1 MHYLHWIAGT
11 ILALA
16 WVSRIVDAAL
26 GMPSVADVSR
36 PEWDR
41 EAAGNPRVSIIVPA
55 RNEEESIEQALGTLL
70 ALDYPNYEVIAVNDR
85 STDRTGEIMEGIK
98 ERPYPSTSSGQAF
111 WQNARE
117 MGHPDGISQNPHPLA
132 QDARRMGHPQNL
144 HFSQNTREMGYPGLR
159 VVHHRELPAGWLGKT
174 HAMWTAA
181 NQATGEWLLF
191 TDADV
196 LFKPD
201 SVRRALAYAEA
212 EGADHVVLFPRMIMK
227 RPGEYMMI
235 AFFQTMFTFGH
246 RPWKVAD
253 PSTDDHMGVGAF
265 NLIRRRVYESVGT
278 YAALR
283 MEVLDDMK
291 LGKVVKNAGFAQRN
305 VFGGDLISIRWA
317 HGAMGVVN
325 NLTKNFF
332 AVLSFQWWRTLGSAC
347 GLAFL
352 NLMPFVGVGLAHGW
366 ARAPYAIALLAMFAI
381 YVGMSWRSSV
391 PAYYFF
397 LHPVST
403 VLFVYTLLR
412 SMVLTLWND
421 GITWRGT
428 KYPLEELRK
437 GMV

>member
-1 MHYLHWIAGT
+1 MAHFYWIAGT

-16 WVSRIVDAAL
+16 WASRIVDAAL

-36 PEWDR
+36 PEWNRDPVSPL
-41 EAAGNPRVSIIVPA
+41 GNPRVSIIVPA
-55 RNEEESIEQALGTLL
+55 RNEQETIEQALHTLL
-70 ALDYPNYEVIAVNDR
+70 ALDYDNYEVIAVNDR
-85 STDRTGEIMEGIK
+85 STDRTGEIMERVA
-98 ERPYPSTSSGQAF
+98 EDPRPVPAE
-111 WQNARE
+111 NAGTGT
-117 MGHPDGISQNPHPLA
+117 GHPHFHP
-132 QDARRMGHPQNL
+132 
-144 HFSQNTREMGYPGLR
+144 TLR
-159 VVHHRELPAGWLGKT
+159 VIHHRELPSGWLGKT

-181 NQATGEWLLF
+181 HEATGEWLLF

-201 SVRRALAYAEA
+201 SLRRALAYAESVP
-212 EGADHVVLFPRMIMK
+212 ADHVVLFPQMIMK

-235 AFFQTMFTFGH
+235 AFFQTMFMFGH

-265 NLIRRRVYESVGT
+265 NLVRRRVYDAVGT
-278 YAALR
+278 YEALR

-291 LGKVVKNAGFAQRN
+291 LGKVVKNSGFAQRN

-332 AVLSFQWWRTLGSAC
+332 AVLSFQWWRTLISAF

-352 NLMPFVGVGLAHGW
+352 NLGPFLGIWLAHGW
-366 ARAPYAIALLAMFAI
+366 ARVPYAVALGSMFLI
-381 YVGMSWRSSV
+381 YIGMSRRSAV
-391 PAYYFF
+391 PPYYFL

-403 VLFVYTLLR
+403 ALFIYTLVR

-421 GITWRGT
+421 GIEWRGT

>member
-1 MHYLHWIAGT
+1 MHIFHWIAGT

-16 WVSRIVDAAL
+16 WFSRIIDAAL

-36 PEWDR
+36 PEWNR
-41 EAAGNPRVSIIVPA
+41 HPISPAGNPRVSIIVPA
-55 RNEEESIEQALGTLL
+55 RNEESTIEQPLKTLL
-70 ALDYPNYEVIAVNDR
+70 ALDYDNYEVIAVNDR
-85 STDRTGEIMEGIK
+85 STDRTGEIME
-98 ERPYPSTSSGQAF
+98 RLASSHVSQS
-111 WQNARE
+111 RRD
-117 MGHPDGISQNPHPLA
+117 MGHPSSTIPN
-132 QDARRMGHPQNL
+132 
-144 HFSQNTREMGYPGLR
+144 LR
-159 VVHHRELPAGWLGKT
+159 VIHHTDLPAGWLGKT

-196 LFKPD
+196 LFKPE
-201 SVRRALAYAEA
+201 SLRRALAYAEA
-212 EGADHVVLFPRMIMK
+212 EPADHVVLFPQMIMM

-235 AFFQTMFTFGH
+235 AFFQTMFMFGH

-265 NLIRRRVYESVGT
+265 NLVRRRVYDAVGT
-278 YAALR
+278 YEALR

-291 LGKVVKNAGFAQRN
+291 LGKVVKNSGFAQRN

-317 HGAMGVVN
+317 QGAMGIVN

-332 AVLSFQWWRTLGSAC
+332 AVLSFQWWRTLLSAF

-352 NLMPFVGVGLAHGW
+352 NFGPFLGVWLAHGW
-366 ARAPYAIALLAMFAI
+366 ARVPYAIALGSMFAI
-381 YVGMSWRSSV
+381 YIGMSRRSAV
-391 PAYYFF
+391 PAYYFL

-403 VLFVYTLLR
+403 TLFIYTLLR
-412 SMVLTLWND
+412 STILTLWND
-421 GITWRGT
+421 GIVWRGT

>member
-1 MHYLHWIAGT
+1 MHYVHWIAGT

-16 WVSRIVDAAL
+16 WFSRIVDAAI
-26 GMPSVADVSR
+26 GMPHVADVSR

-41 EAAGNPRVSIIVPA
+41 NPVSPNGNPRVSIIVPA
-55 RNEEESIEQALGTLL
+55 RNEEETIEQPLNTLL
-70 ALDYPNYEVIAVNDR
+70 ALDYDNYEVIAVNDR
-85 STDRTGEIMEGIK
+85 STDRTGEIMERAAATPAAHGC
-98 ERPYPSTSSGQAF
+98 
-111 WQNARE
+111 
-117 MGHPDGISQNPHPLA
+117 
-132 QDARRMGHPQNL
+132 
-144 HFSQNTREMGYPGLR
+144 LR

-174 HAMWTAA
+174 HAMWTGA

-201 SVRRALAYAEA
+201 SLRRALAYAESQH
-212 EGADHVVLFPRMIMK
+212 ADHVVLFPQMIMK
-227 RPGEYMMI
+227 SPGEYMMI

-265 NLIRRRVYESVGT
+265 NMIRRRVYDEVGT
-278 YAALR
+278 YEALR

-291 LGKVVKNAGFAQRN
+291 LGKVVKKAGFAQRN
-305 VFGGDLISIRWA
+305 VFGADLISLRWA
-317 HGAMGVVN
+317 KGAMGVVN

-332 AVLSFQWWRTLGSAC
+332 AVLSFQWPRTLVTGC

-352 NLMPFVGVGLAHGW
+352 NLVPFFGVGLAHGW
-366 ARAPYAIALLAMFAI
+366 ARLPYAIALLSIFLI
-381 YVGMSWRSSV
+381 YVGMSWRSAV
-391 PAYYFF
+391 PPYYFF
-397 LHPVST
+397 LHPVSS
-403 VLFVYTLLR
+403 VLFIYTLMR
-412 SMVLTLWND
+412 SMALTLWND

>member
-1 MHYLHWIAGT
+1 MTYFYWIAGT

-16 WVSRIVDAAL
+16 WFSRIVEAAL

-41 EAAGNPRVSIIVPA
+41 NPVLPVGNPRVSIIVPA
-55 RNEEESIEQALGTLL
+55 RNEEETIEQALNTLL
-70 ALDYPNYEVIAVNDR
+70 GLDYDNYEVIVVNDR
-85 STDRTGEIMEGIK
+85 STDRTGEIME
-98 ERPYPSTSSGQAF
+98 RVAASPA
-111 WQNARE
+111 
-117 MGHPDGISQNPHPLA
+117 
-132 QDARRMGHPQNL
+132 ARRC
-144 HFSQNTREMGYPGLR
+144 LR
-159 VVHHRELPAGWLGKT
+159 VVHHRELPTGWLGKT

-181 NQATGEWLLF
+181 NQAKGEWLLF

-201 SVRRALAYAEA
+201 SLRRAVAYAES
-212 EGADHVVLFPRMIMK
+212 EPADHLVLFPRMIMK

-235 AFFQTMFTFGH
+235 AFFQTMFMFGH

-265 NLIRRRVYESVGT
+265 NLVRRSVYDKVGT
-278 YAALR
+278 YEALR

-291 LGKVVKNAGFAQRN
+291 LGKVVKKAGFAQRN
-305 VFGGDLISIRWA
+305 VFGGDLIRIRWA
-317 HGAMGVVN
+317 KGAMGIVN

-332 AVLSFQWWRTLGSAC
+332 AVLSFQWWRTVISAI

-352 NLMPFVGVGLAHGW
+352 NYGPFLGLWLAHGW
-366 ARAPYAIALLAMFAI
+366 GRVPYAIALGSMFLI
-381 YVGMSWRSSV
+381 YMGMSWRSAV
-391 PAYYFF
+391 PPYYFL
-397 LHPVST
+397 LHPAST
-403 VLFVYTLLR
+403 TLFIYTLLR
-412 SMVLTLWND
+412 STVLTLWND
-421 GITWRGT
+421 GIEWRGT

>member
-1 MHYLHWIAGT
+1 MAYFYWIAGT

-16 WVSRIVDAAL
+16 WFSRIIDAAL
-26 GMPSVADVSR
+26 GMPSVADVSL

-41 EAAGNPRVSIIVPA
+41 NPVRPSGNPRVSIIVPA
-55 RNEEESIEQALGTLL
+55 RHEEDIIEQALNTLL
-70 ALDYPNYEVIAVNDR
+70 ALDYDNYEVIAVNDR
-85 STDRTGEIMEGIK
+85 STDRTGEIMEEVGKNPRPLPAKSAGI
-98 ERPYPSTSSGQAF
+98 RTGDLSVPT
-111 WQNARE
+111 
-117 MGHPDGISQNPHPLA
+117 
-132 QDARRMGHPQNL
+132 
-144 HFSQNTREMGYPGLR
+144 LR
-159 VVHHRELPAGWLGKT
+159 VIHHSELPAGWLGKT

-181 NQATGEWLLF
+181 NQASGEWLLF

-201 SVRRALAYAEA
+201 SLRRALSYAESVP
-212 EGADHVVLFPRMIMK
+212 ADHVVLFPRMIMK

-235 AFFQTMFTFGH
+235 AFFQTMFMFGH

-265 NLIRRRVYESVGT
+265 NLVRRRVYDSVGT
-278 YAALR
+278 YEALR

-332 AVLSFQWWRTLGSAC
+332 AVLSFQWWRTVISAF

-352 NLMPFVGVGLAHGW
+352 NFGPFLGVGLAHGW
-366 ARAPYAIALLAMFAI
+366 ARLPYVIALASMFLI
-381 YVGMSWRSSV
+381 YIGMSWRSSV
-391 PAYYFF
+391 PPYYFL

-403 VLFVYTLLR
+403 ALFIYTLLR

-421 GITWRGT
+421 GIEWRGT
-428 KYPLEELRK
+428 KYPLAELRK

>member
-1 MHYLHWIAGT
+1 MVYFYWIAGT

-16 WVSRIVDAAL
+16 WFSRIVDAAL

-36 PEWDR
+36 PQWDR
-41 EAAGNPRVSIIVPA
+41 NPVSRSGNPRVSIIVPA
-55 RNEEESIEQALGTLL
+55 RNEEETIEQALNTLL
-70 ALDYPNYEVIAVNDR
+70 ALDYDNYEVIAVDDR
-85 STDRTGEIMEGIK
+85 STDRTGEIMERIA
-98 ERPYPSTSSGQAF
+98 E
-111 WQNARE
+111 
-117 MGHPDGISQNPHPLA
+117 NPHLW
-132 QDARRMGHPQNL
+132 QESRETGHLEFRSFQ
-144 HFSQNTREMGYPGLR
+144 

-181 NQATGEWLLF
+181 NHATGDWLLF

-201 SVRRALAYAEA
+201 SLRRALVYAESVP
-212 EGADHVVLFPRMIMK
+212 ADHVVLFPRMIMK

-235 AFFQTMFTFGH
+235 AFFQTMFMFGH

-265 NLIRRRVYESVGT
+265 NLVRRRVYDAVGT
-278 YAALR
+278 YERLR

-291 LGKVVKNAGFAQRN
+291 LGKVVKKAGFAQRN

-317 HGAMGVVN
+317 KGAIGVVN

-332 AVLSFQWWRTLGSAC
+332 AVLSFQWWRTVLSAF

-352 NLMPFVGVGLAHGW
+352 NFGPFLGFFLAHGW
-366 ARAPYAIALLAMFAI
+366 ARVPYAVALGSIFAI
-381 YVGMSWRSSV
+381 YIGMSWRSAV
-391 PAYYFF
+391 PPYYFL

-403 VLFVYTLLR
+403 TLFIYTLLR
-412 SMVLTLWND
+412 STILTLWND
-421 GITWRGT
+421 GIEWRGT
-428 KYPLEELRK
+428 KYPLEELRR